1 MNTPLWLLFKYE
13 AMGKRAAEL
22 SGLEAEGWGWE
33 VGPDVIQKMQK
44 RWREGQWC
52 SGKET
57 VPCLGKAS
65 RQRY

>member
-1 MNTPLWLLFKYE
+1 
-13 AMGKRAAEL
+13 MGKRAAEL